1 MVLQQNEQADGTPE
15 SAPLTVTAPVP
26 YAPSG
31 SLRNPF
37 PPIADYAFL
46 SDCENTCLISSAG
59 SVEWLCVPRPDSPSV
74 FGAIL
79 DRGAGHFRL
88 GPYGVSV
95 PAARRYLPGSLI
107 LETTW
112 QTHTGWVIVRDALV
126 MGPWHDIESRSRT
139 HRRTP
144 MDWDAEHILLRT
156 VRCVSGT
163 VELVMNCEPSF
174 DYHRVSSSWEYS
186 AQAYGEA
193 IARATKNP
201 DSHPTLRLTTNLRIG
216 LEGREARAR
225 TRMKEGDNVFVAL
238 SWSKHPVPQTYDE
251 AADKLWQTSECW
263 RQWINIGDFPDHPW
277 RSYLQ
282 RSALTLKGLTY
293 SPTGALLAAPT
304 TSLPETPQ
312 GERNWDYRYAWVR
325 DSTFAL
331 WGLYTLGLDRE
342 ADDFFAFI
350 ADVSGA
356 NNGERHP
363 LQVMYAVGGER
374 SLVEEELHH
383 LSGYDN
389 ARPVRIGNGAYNQMQ
404 HDIWGTMLDSVY
416 LHTKSREQ
424 IPETLWPVLKQQVE
438 EAIKHWREP
447 DRGIWEVRGEPQ
459 HFTSSKIMCW
469 VALDRGSKLAEL
481 EGERS
486 YAQQWR
492 ATAEEIKADILANGV
507 DSRGVLTQRYG
518 DDALDASLL
527 LAVLTRFLPS
537 DDPRVRATVLAIADE
552 LTEEG
557 LVLRYRVEE
566 TDDGLSGE
574 EGTFTICSFWLVVR
588 AGRDR
593 RVPPG
598 QAPVRA
604 AAVLRQPAA
613 SVRRGDRAAH
623 RTAPGQLPAGVHPP
637 GADQR
642 GGARHPRGGGVRQL
656 GRVPARQ
663 RADVARTRLLGGF
676 VDDVDGQ
683 GRRLVG
689 EAVCA
694 GPGFGGQIGHHREGV
709 LTSPAVG
716 VLLRRH
722 LGDQAVLR
730 GDVAELPQRA
740 GVFGVHRERRRG
752 ALLPY
757 RLGFLEELLGV
768 VRIRVEHRGLFDPVI
783 VVLFGLAGHHV
794 AHGRPPGAVVDG
806 FLGSE
811 HRAQT
816 VGVGHA
822 VGGIGHLVQ
831 LAGDLDLRGP
841 HDLVDLID
849 REQHPVQRRLLQRRH
864 IGRHRFAVPHGG
876 TGDGAYTPG

>member
-1 MVLQQNEQADGTPE
+1 MVLQQNEKANEAPGP
-15 SAPLTVTAPVP
+15 APLTVTAPVP

-126 MGPWHDIESRSRT
+126 MGPWHDLESRSRT

-163 VELVMNCEPSF
+163 VELVMQCEPSF
-174 DYHRVSSSWEYS
+174 DYHRVSASWEYS

-193 IARATKNP
+193 IARANKDP
-201 DSHPTLRLTTNLRIG
+201 DSHPTMRLTTNLRIG

-251 AADKLWQTSECW
+251 AADRMWQTSECW
-263 RQWINIGDFPDHPW
+263 RQWINVGDFPDHPW

-374 SLVEEELHH
+374 TLVEEELKH

-389 ARPVRIGNGAYNQMQ
+389 ARPVRIGNGAYDQMQ

-469 VALDRGSKLAEL
+469 VALDRGSKLAEV

-492 ATAEEIKADILANGV
+492 AIAEEIKADILP
-507 DSRGVLTQRYG
+507 T
-518 DDALDASLL
+518 AS
-527 LAVLTRFLPS
+527 T
-537 DDPRVRATVLAIADE
+537 
-552 LTEEG
+552 
-557 LVLRYRVEE
+557 
-566 TDDGLSGE
+566 
-574 EGTFTICSFWLVVR
+574 
-588 AGRDR
+588 
-593 RVPPG
+593 
-598 QAPVRA
+598 
-604 AAVLRQPAA
+604 
-613 SVRRGDRAAH
+613 
-623 RTAPGQLPAGVHPP
+623 PAGCSPSGTATTHST
-637 GADQR
+637 
-642 GGARHPRGGGVRQL
+642 PRYCWR
-656 GRVPARQ
+656 
-663 RADVARTRLLGGF
+663 
-676 VDDVDGQ
+676 
-683 GRRLVG
+683 
-689 EAVCA
+689 C
-694 GPGFGGQIGHHREGV
+694 
-709 LTSPAVG
+709 
-716 VLLRRH
+716 
-722 LGDQAVLR
+722 
-730 GDVAELPQRA
+730 
-740 GVFGVHRERRRG
+740 
-752 ALLPY
+752 
-757 RLGFLEELLGV
+757 
-768 VRIRVEHRGLFDPVI
+768 
-783 VVLFGLAGHHV
+783 
-794 AHGRPPGAVVDG
+794 
-806 FLGSE
+806 
-811 HRAQT
+811 
-816 VGVGHA
+816 
-822 VGGIGHLVQ
+822 
-831 LAGDLDLRGP
+831 
-841 HDLVDLID
+841 
-849 REQHPVQRRLLQRRH
+849 
-864 IGRHRFAVPHGG
+864 
-876 TGDGAYTPG
+876 